1 PGARPRPGGGRR
13 RLGPGGL
20 PGLPRAVPAADA
32 EGAPR
37 RRRGFLGRAVDG
49 ALSRGQATPLRVVTA
64 RGPAATL
71 SPDHDE
77 HPPSPA
83 HAMALSL
90 SIDLTDAAFADLRAL
105 VDAAR
110 TAGVSDRVSLV
121 LEETTLIVTA
131 DDTTERVE
139 VVDAPAGE
147 HGPREGT
154 HGT

>member
-1 PGARPRPGGGRR
+1 
-13 RLGPGGL
+13 
-20 PGLPRAVPAADA
+20 
-32 EGAPR
+32 
-37 RRRGFLGRAVDG
+37 
-49 ALSRGQATPLRVVTA
+49 
-64 RGPAATL
+64 
-71 SPDHDE
+71 
-77 HPPSPA
+77 
-83 HAMALSL
+83 MALSL
-90 SIDLTDAAFADLRAL
+90 SIDLTDATFADLRAL

-154 HGT
+154 HGTRGPFSSGNWAGQAGPIGDAAIRSVIDILTGRQEPPRSNG